1 MKRVRIRLRGIV
13 QGVGFRPF
21 VHNLAGKWQLA
32 GYVLNSSSGLVA
44 EVEGDPDAVEGFV
57 DAVRAEA
64 PPLAWI
70 QQMEVAELAPEGG
83 TGFEIR
89 QSAVETGEFA
99 LISPDV
105 ATCPDCLRDCREP
118 GNRRFGYPF
127 TNCTNCGP
135 RYTII
140 RDIPYDR
147 ASTTM
152 APFRMCAACRQEYD
166 DPANRRFHAQPNA
179 CPECGPSIT
188 GTIPL
193 PDGHGSEGGAVV
205 TEASGLGP
213 ESGRA
218 PSRDREGAVLAAA
231 SELGSVCEGNI
242 PLPDGHG
249 SEGGAVL
256 TEVSELG
263 SVCEGNIPLPDG
275 HGSEGGAVLT
285 EVSELGS
292 VCEGNIPLPDGHGS
306 EGGAVLT
313 EVSELGS
320 VCEGNI
326 PLPDGHGS
334 ERRPDSA
341 AFLAEARR
349 RLTAGEIV
357 AIKGL
362 GGFHL
367 ACDPRNAAAVER
379 LRARKRRSDKPFAL
393 MARDLAAVE
402 ALCEVSDADRAALT
416 GWRRPI
422 VLLPRRLSAQLP
434 QAIAP
439 GNRILGIMLPY
450 TLLHHLLFDG
460 AAFDAL
466 VMTSGNISE
475 EPIVVDNREAQE
487 RIGNVAD
494 WFLTHNRGIY
504 MRTDDSV
511 VRTFEGRER
520 VLRRSRGYAPQTLDL
535 GRTAPELLACGGE
548 LKNAFCLTKGR
559 HAILSQHIGDLE
571 NYETLRFFEETLANL
586 KKLFRVAPRAVAHD
600 LHPGYLSTKYA
611 LGLEGLPM
619 IGVQHHHAHIASCMA
634 ENGLTG
640 DAIGV
645 AFDGT
650 GYGTDGAIWGGEFLV
665 AGYGGFER
673 RAHLRYIRL
682 AGGDAAVRQPW
693 RPALAY
699 LMDAFGPDAP
709 FEAAPAGHIRVVRRM
724 IAGGINTVP
733 TSSCG
738 RLFDAVASLIGLRH
752 EVNFEGQAAIELESI
767 AEEGCAGRYPYG
779 IDGGSPWQIDFRP
792 AIESIVREVSA
803 GVPRGRMAAKF
814 HNTLADATVEVCRR
828 IGAESKLRRVCLSGG
843 TFQNVRLLG
852 ATVAGLRARG
862 FEVFLH
868 AQVPPNDGG
877 IALGQAAIA
886 AHSMR

>member
-44 EVEGDPDAVEGFV
+44 EVEGDAAAVDRFV

-70 QQMEVAELAPEGG
+70 QEMEVAELAPEGG

-89 QSAVETGEFA
+89 RSAVETGEFA

-105 ATCPDCLRDCREP
+105 ATCPDCLRDCREAD
-118 GNRRFGYPF
+118 NRRFGYPF

-152 APFRMCAACRQEYD
+152 APFRMCAACQQEYD

-179 CPECGPSIT
+179 CPVCGPSIT
-188 GTIPL
+188 DEVPS
-193 PDGHGSEGGAVV
+193 GSGSVCD
-205 TEASGLGP
+205 LF
-213 ESGRA
+213 
-218 PSRDREGAVLAAA
+218 PSRDREGAVLAEA
-231 SELGSVCEGNI
+231 SGPGSACEGNI
-242 PLPDGHG
+242 TLPDGILLSRAQRAPREGAVTEG
-249 SEGGAVL
+249 SESGAV
-256 TEVSELG
+256 TEASGPDSKSG
-263 SVCEGNIPLPDG
+263 SVAEASGP
-275 HGSEGGAVLT
+275 GSE
-285 EVSELGS
+285 
-292 VCEGNIPLPDGHGS
+292 CE
-306 EGGAVLT
+306 
-313 EVSELGS
+313 
-320 VCEGNI
+320 
-326 PLPDGHGS
+326 
-334 ERRPDSA
+334 

-367 ACDPRNAAAVER
+367 ACDPRNASAVER
-379 LRARKRRSDKPFAL
+379 LRLRKRRSDKPFAL
-393 MARDLAAVE
+393 MARDLAVVE
-402 ALCEVSDADRAALT
+402 ALCEVSEADRAALL

-422 VLLPRRLSAQLP
+422 VLLPRRPSTVLP
-434 QAIAP
+434 RAIAP
-439 GNRILGIMLPY
+439 GNRTLGVMLPY
-450 TLLHHLLFDG
+450 TPLHHLLFDG

-487 RIGNVAD
+487 RIGKVAD
-494 WFLTHNRGIY
+494 WFLTHNRDIY

-535 GRTAPELLACGGE
+535 GRTVPELLACGGE

-571 NYETLRFFEETLANL
+571 NYETLLFFEETLANL
-586 KKLFRVAPRAVAHD
+586 KKLFRVVPRAVAHD

-611 LGLEGLPM
+611 LELEGVPK

-640 DAIGV
+640 DVIGV

-665 AGYGGFER
+665 AGYAGFER
-673 RAHLRYIRL
+673 HAHLRYIPL

-699 LMDAFGPDAP
+699 LMDAFGPDAA

-724 IAGGINTVP
+724 VAARINTVQ

-738 RLFDAVASLIGLRH
+738 RLFDAVASLVGLRQ

-767 AEEGCAGRYPYG
+767 AEEGCAERYPYG
-779 IDGGSPWQIDFRP
+779 IDGDGPWQVDFRP
-792 AIESIVREVSA
+792 AIESIVREVSSGA
-803 GVPRGRMAAKF
+803 PRGRMAAKF
-814 HNTLADATVEVCRR
+814 HNTLAEATVEVCRR
-828 IGAESKLRRVCLSGG
+828 IGAETKLRRVCLSGG

-852 ATVAGLRARG
+852 ASVAGLRASG

-868 AQVPPNDGG
+868 AHVPPNDGG

-886 AHSMR
+886 AHSKW